1 MYGNDGCEVPQG
13 ALSPRQRTV
22 LERLCDRREELQML
36 LDKTNQSIAFLEK
49 NPEMEQFMNCIRDVN
64 CL

>member
-1 MYGNDGCEVPQG
+1 MSNYGCGEGRQT
-13 ALSPRQRTV
+13 LSVPRQQTV
-22 LERLCDRREELQML
+22 LERLCERRDEFQTL

-49 NPEMEQFMNCIRDVN
+49 SPEMEQFMNCIRDVN